1 MGYHTI
7 VSISHDAFNPSDI
20 SWLGHL
26 NHYVRSANSE
36 VAEQLDRAS
45 KGAVKVIA
53 TRHHT
58 EPFYVSKTVDG
69 FPTQLPFDEQLDA
82 EIADWEAAETK
93 AKAWLGKAI
102 KLRTIAQ
109 LRELIVKL
117 ITKHKTVDAQ
127 ILAADG
133 AYLASRKLAD
143 TQWRPTRADYE
154 SLKNRLAKIDQTLG
168 ETQ

>member
-1 MGYHTI
+1 MGNHTLI
-7 VSISHDAFNPSDI
+7 SVSHDLYGDQDS
-20 SWLGHL
+20 SWIGALGDVVQSGSRQAAATL
-26 NHYVRSANSE
+26 ERTSN
-36 VAEQLDRAS
+36 
-45 KGAVKVIA
+45 GAIKVIA
-53 TRHHT
+53 TRHSS
-58 EPFYVSKTVDG
+58 EPFYVSREVEG
-69 FPTQLPFDEQLDA
+69 FPTQLPYDEQLDA
-82 EIADWEAAETK
+82 ENAAWEAAQTK
-93 AKAWLGKAI
+93 ARAWLGRGL

-109 LRELIVKL
+109 VRDLVVQLMAR
-117 ITKHKTVDAQ
+117 HKTSDAQ